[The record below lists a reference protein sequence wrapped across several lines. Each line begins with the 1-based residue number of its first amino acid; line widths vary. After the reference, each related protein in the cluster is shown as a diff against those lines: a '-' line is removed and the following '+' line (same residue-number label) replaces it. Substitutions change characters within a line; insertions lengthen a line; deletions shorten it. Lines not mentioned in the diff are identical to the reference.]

1 MTEAA
6 PAIDENMPPL
16 DDVNDDVTTEA
27 TKEVSA
33 TPESAPAPD
42 SEPVAE
48 PTEED
53 GVQKRINKITAD
65 KYAEK
70 RRADALEKRLS
81 ELEAQNKAPEA
92 AEPKL
97 EDFDFDETQHTAAL
111 VKYHSQKAVS
121 EAVSNIKTEQK
132 QETDDQRQTEISNGF
147 NVKVDEFRKEAPDY
161 DNVIGGLPDLPGD
174 VMDAIMTHD
183 KGPQL
188 AHYLGKHLDVAE
200 NITLMKLGE
209 ISAQLATKPITK
221 APSAAPEPI
230 EPVKPGGSLNKDQSE
245 MSMDEIY
252 SLE

>member
-6 PAIDENMPPL
+6 PAVDDNMPPL

-27 TKEVSA
+27 TEEVSA
-33 TPESAPAPD
+33 TPESAPATD

-81 ELEAQNKAPEA
+81 ELEASNKAPEA

-97 EDFDFDETQHTAAL
+97 EDFDFDETKHNVAL
-111 VKYHSQKAVS
+111 IEYHSKKAASDAVS
-121 EAVSNIKTEQK
+121 GIKTEQK
-132 QETDDQRQTEISNGF
+132 QETDKQRQTEISNDF
-147 NVKVDEFRKEAPDY
+147 NARVDEFRKDAPDY
-161 DNVIGGLPDLPGD
+161 DTVIGTLPDLPGD
-174 VMDAIMTHD
+174 VLEAIMTHD

-230 EPVKPGGSLNKDQSE
+230 DPVKPGGALNKSQDE
-245 MSMDEIY
+245 MSMEEVYAQD
-252 SLE
+252 